1 MTIDTQKLLNL
12 FDTAAQAHGWASD
25 QGTRAQAQT
34 ALANYQRTRGDLEQ
48 ALDAQAAEIARLR
61 EALWVVAEHNALHF
75 GESHNTVIQAR
86 ALLSRYSSDRPAEV
100 RCNHCGWLGADADL
114 VRDVAADEPDDG
126 AADVCPQCKRIGDLQ
141 DIGQSAA
148 SAEPVGWLRN
158 ERGLAEGPATLDPL
172 FILGKPRRD
181 GYRATYSPVYAAP
194 VAQEPVLGRIN
205 WPTMPSRKGQSPVL
219 FDDGYAEGWAKCMSE
234 CQKAVAA
241 QAQPSGDVDGLTA
254 VYDAFGIGSAARTQ
268 ETLLASIENAIRRSR
283 CLSAIERVLTVETPP
298 DPDEGDDEPGEEC
311 LLRWGADS
319 EGYAEHF
326 QAALKKFGYTLA
338 PVAAQAQPVVPAAWK
353 GIALDAI
360 RRMRAGHVNCM
371 DIIDM
376 AEKLLEAERGAF
388 TRAAKGE

>member
-1 MTIDTQKLLNL
+1 MTIDTQKLLSL

-148 SAEPVGWLRN
+148 SAESECSCCGGTGEVDYPGSTC
-158 ERGLAEGPATLDPL
+158 PACGGT
-172 FILGKPRRD
+172 GKE
-181 GYRATYSPVYAAP
+181 AP
-194 VAQEPVLGRIN
+194 VAQEPVARD
-205 WPTMPSRKGQSPVL
+205 WPSIQSAIDEYL
-219 FDDGYAEGWAKCMSE
+219 DGYELIGE
-234 CQKAVAA
+234 
-241 QAQPSGDVDGLTA
+241 PGDHTPTE
-254 VYDAFGIGSAARTQ
+254 F
-268 ETLLASIENAIRRSR
+268 EKFLLADAIAG
-283 CLSAIERVLTVETPP
+283 LL
-298 DPDEGDDEPGEEC
+298 DDE
-311 LLRWGADS
+311 
-319 EGYAEHF
+319 
-326 QAALKKFGYTLA
+326 KFLGLFAA
-338 PVAAQAQPVVPAAWK
+338 PVAAQVQPTGYEEAGSFIWDGDEWRMAAAKYGEDPDVVTLYKRVNAQDEPQQS
-353 GIALDAI
+353 GISGELPSAQDREDAERYRWATALDDNSETLHSIVLSYGGDQAKI
-360 RRMRAGHVNCM
+360 NERVDVYRAC
-371 DIIDM
+371 D
-376 AEKLLEAERGAF
+376 A
-388 TRAAKGE
+388 RAAKGE